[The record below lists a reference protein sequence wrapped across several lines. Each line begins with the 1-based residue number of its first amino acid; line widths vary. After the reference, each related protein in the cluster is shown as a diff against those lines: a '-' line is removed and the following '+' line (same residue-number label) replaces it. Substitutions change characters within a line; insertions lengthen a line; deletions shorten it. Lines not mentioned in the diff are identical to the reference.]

1 MIQVDGEITEITC
14 PPNKADQFRDLTIWL
29 PESEDHVEL
38 TVPLTEFQSAG
49 FTEGDKISIKLEKKF
64 DIDSLTQDL
73 MKM

>member
-1 MIQVDGEITEITC
+1 MIQVDGEITEVTI
-14 PPNKADQFRDLTIWL
+14 PPNKADQFREITIWL
-29 PESEDHVEL
+29 PESEEHVEM

-49 FTEGDKISIKLEKKF
+49 FVEGDKISVKLEKKF